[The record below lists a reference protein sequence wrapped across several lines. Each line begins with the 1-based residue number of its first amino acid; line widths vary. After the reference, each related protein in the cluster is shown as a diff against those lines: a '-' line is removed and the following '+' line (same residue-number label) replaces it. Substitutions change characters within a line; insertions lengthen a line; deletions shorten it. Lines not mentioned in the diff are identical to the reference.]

1 MKALTNDQPPYCNPN
16 KYNPLSIARGDCGN
30 SVVAIIFLV
39 SYLIISFLV
48 VVNMYI
54 AVILENFSQ
63 AREEIQQG
71 YKRDK
76 PKSFLNTFFKTNRIF
91 LLKLDRR

>member
-1 MKALTNDQPPYCNPN
+1 MTNDQAPFCNPN

-30 SVVAIIFLV
+30 SVLAIFFLV
-39 SYLIISFLV
+39 TYLIISFLV

-71 YKRDK
+71 YYEFQIK
-76 PKSFLNTFFKTNRIF
+76 FKKN
-91 LLKLDRR
+91 LSDLKQSIQNNED

>member
-71 YKRDK
+71 YI
-76 PKSFLNTFFKTNRIF
+76 NE
-91 LLKLDRR
+91 